1 MIDTDTEAL
10 YQTLKSGEFFEINDK
25 MQKIRK
31 LKVLQNNKN
40 TRSEKDGGND
50 KQIMP
55 PQTCLMRFTL
65 KSLINTFKSQIELKN
80 DFIKQELMRF
90 NLFSRIGTK
99 QIEDMAKD

>member
-25 MQKIRK
+25 MQKIRR

-50 KQIMP
+50 KQIIP
-55 PQTCLMRFTL
+55 P
-65 KSLINTFKSQIELKN
+65 
-80 DFIKQELMRF
+80 
-90 NLFSRIGTK
+90 
-99 QIEDMAKD
+99 